1 MRPLGIKASLGLVQ
15 LFVAGAC
22 IVAGVS
28 SIWGLKEV
36 SNQIEQ
42 IDHKSIASIKAIAPI
57 DDLLRAF
64 RITESEQLAA
74 TTPETMAMLASLVT
88 AIEDEE
94 GANIK
99 AYAPLVSSPQE
110 ATLFRNLQTE
120 WAQYKTDHDDTFKNW
135 VISADK
141 SNAIAA
147 GARLRDLQETMAS
160 TLASLTT
167 VNIAHAVSYA
177 RESQAAYK
185 ATLWRVYT
193 AYAALFVVMVV
204 SAFVVMYNILRP
216 LQKINTAITR
226 LAKGQTDQTFPFS
239 VRKDEIGD
247 ISRSLEIF
255 RAEAI
260 AKQKLERD
268 SEAQR
273 QQAEAER
280 IAIQNR
286 AEAEASERLHKATG
300 DLAAGLRRMAA
311 GDLSFQVETMFS
323 EEFEPL
329 RHDFNQSL
337 AQLAEAFSQMSR
349 AVHTI
354 TNGTRE
360 LATGA
365 DHLARRTEQQA
376 ASLEETAAS
385 VAGIARSV
393 ADSAK
398 RSENAQQIG
407 TQARQSAAT
416 SATITHETEE
426 AMRRIEHGS
435 EQITSIVDVID
446 NIAFQTNILALN
458 ASVEAARAGDVGR
471 GFAVV
476 ANEVRALAQK
486 SAEAA
491 KDVRAVIR
499 KTAADVK
506 EGSERVRDSSDTL
519 RTISDFI
526 SEMGEHL
533 DAIATAAREQ
543 SSSLSEI
550 NTAVGSLDQTTQQN
564 AAVAEEFNATS
575 RSLAD
580 ESHKL
585 NGLVRQFQLPEETG
599 FYRQDLAIEE
609 RSPARP
615 RLVQ

>member
-15 LFVAGAC
+15 LCVAGAC
-22 IVAGVS
+22 LIAGAS
-28 SIWGLKEV
+28 SIWGLQQV
-36 SNQIEQ
+36 NDQIEQ
-42 IDHKSIASIKAIAPI
+42 INRKSIASIKAIAPI

-74 TTPETMAMLASLVT
+74 STPETMAMLASLVT

-94 GANIK
+94 ETNIR

-120 WAQYKTDHDDTFKNW
+120 WAQYKTDHDDTFRNW
-135 VISADK
+135 TLSDDK

-177 RESQAAYK
+177 KTSHAAYQT
-185 ATLWRVYT
+185 TLWRVYA
-193 AYAALFVVMVV
+193 AYIALFGVMIT
-204 SAFVVMYNILRP
+204 SAFVVLYKILRP
-216 LQKINTAITR
+216 LQKINTSITR

-260 AKQKLERD
+260 AKQQLER
-268 SEAQR
+268 EAETRR

-280 IAIQNR
+280 ISIQTR
-286 AEAEASERLHKATG
+286 AEAEASERLHTATS

-311 GDLSFQVETMFS
+311 GDLSFQIETRFS

-329 RHDFNQSL
+329 RHDFNRSL
-337 AQLAEAFSQMSR
+337 TQLAGAFSQMSS

-354 TNGTRE
+354 TDGARE

-365 DHLARRTEQQA
+365 DHLARRTEHQA
-376 ASLEETAAS
+376 ASLEETASS
-385 VAGIARSV
+385 VAGIATSV
-393 ADSAK
+393 ADSAT
-398 RSENAQQIG
+398 RSENARQIG
-407 TQARQSAAT
+407 TQARQSAAM

-426 AMRRIEHGS
+426 AMRRIENGS
-435 EQITSIVDVID
+435 EQIATIVDVID

-476 ANEVRALAQK
+476 ANEVRNLAQK

-491 KDVRAVIR
+491 KDVRSVIR
-499 KTAADVK
+499 KTSADVR
-506 EGSERVRDSSDTL
+506 EGSDRVRESSDTL
-519 RTISDFI
+519 RTVSDFI
-526 SEMGEHL
+526 SEMGQHL

-550 NTAVGSLDQTTQQN
+550 NAAVGSLDQTTQQN

-575 RSLAD
+575 KSLAN
-580 ESHKL
+580 ESHTL
-585 NGLVRQFQLPEETG
+585 NGLVSQFQLPEETG
-599 FYRQDLAIEE
+599 FYRQPLVLEE
-609 RSPARP
+609 RSRP